1 MAGFVFANYFRHFLF
16 QNAFTIYVSW
26 KLKCT
31 YSDFIST
38 IKECGTSEALKL
50 KLHLNSEVYKGD
62 LYNDFG

>member
-1 MAGFVFANYFRHFLF
+1 MHRFPEIRFGNQSGFR
-16 QNAFTIYVSW
+16 TEI
-26 KLKCT
+26 
-31 YSDFIST
+31 